1 MVSAAQI
8 AELLAERRFDPT
20 IAPQLE
26 SYVNEQVKGGTH
38 DLEANLALLR
48 FYQYNPSTTQVPIV
62 AKVCLP
68 LQSATA
74 NLFFL
79 SQCKF
84 GCDWFIADFD
94 EGTHGA
100 SRHRLYVVY
109 LLDSC

>member
-1 MVSAAQI
+1 MACFAGRVARNIDIFGPGSVPAREKMVTAAQI

-62 AKVCLP
+62 AKVCHFLQLP
-68 LQSATA
+68 QPFYSWTR
-74 NLFFL
+74 
-79 SQCKF
+79 SKF
-84 GCDWFIADFD
+84 GSD
-94 EGTHGA
+94 
-100 SRHRLYVVY
+100 
-109 LLDSC
+109 